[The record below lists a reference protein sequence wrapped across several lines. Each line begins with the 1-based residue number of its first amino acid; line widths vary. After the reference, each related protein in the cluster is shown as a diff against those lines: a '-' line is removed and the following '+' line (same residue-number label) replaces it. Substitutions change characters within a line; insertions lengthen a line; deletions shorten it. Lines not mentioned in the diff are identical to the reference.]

1 VTLYYD
7 AARKRAKVVVYAGL
21 DERGRQRQRTR
32 SWKAPNERQARR
44 EAARVEA
51 ALRERITGERAT
63 WDTVGHLVDL
73 WQQHRDGIDSPST
86 VRGRAA
92 LLERIRGRFG
102 RVKLDALNGR
112 HLDEW
117 YAELR
122 QEGLAPSTILNAH
135 STMRAILRQG
145 VKWDMCTEKATR
157 QASPPERP
165 RRQSETLTASAVRA
179 LIDSA
184 SPDLRVC
191 AHLLA
196 ATGMRRGELLALT
209 LADIDWMT
217 HVIRIDKR
225 LVVDKEG
232 RMQVKPATKTG
243 TVRTVPVDPATLGML
258 AGRRLEIAAR
268 LCDLGVDPMTTGVT
282 CALIPDLAHDPTGR
296 TPRHPN
302 WLTLA
307 WSRHCRRQGARMRVH
322 DLRHWHASMLLDAG
336 VPVTTVSK
344 RLGHASTKMTLD
356 TYAHGLEASD
366 VAAAVTIARELSP

>member
-7 AARKRAKVVVYAGL
+7 PARKRAKVVVYAGL

-44 EAARVEA
+44 EAAKVES
-51 ALRERITGERAT
+51 ALRDRIAYERSTR
-63 WDTVGHLVDL
+63 DTVGHLVGL
-73 WQQHRDGIDSPST
+73 WLKHRNEIDSPST
-86 VRGRAA
+86 VRGRAGMVA
-92 LLERIRGRFG
+92 RIWIRFDK
-102 RVKLDALNGR
+102 VKLDALNGR

-165 RRQSETLTASAVRA
+165 RRQSETLTASAVRM

-196 ATGMRRGELLALT
+196 ATGMRRGELLALEWR
-209 LADIDWMT
+209 DISWVSGT
-217 HVIRIDKR
+217 IAINKR
-225 LVVDKEG
+225 VVVDQHGKV
-232 RMQVKPATKTG
+232 QVRQMTKTG
-243 TVRTVPVDPATLGML
+243 TARAVPVDRDTLEML
-258 AGRRLEIAAR
+258 SLHRQRQWETQQR
-268 LCDLGVDPMTTGVT
+268 LGVPLSSNGPI
-282 CALIPDLAHDPTGR
+282 IPDLVAGPDGGLAR
-296 TPRHPN
+296 QPN

-366 VAAAVTIARELSP
+366 VQAATVIAKELTP